1 MNISRRSLKLGETI
15 KPLEEKKVY
24 RVEGFSCANCAGKFE
39 RNVKELPGVQ
49 DAKVNF
55 GASKIAVYG
64 EVTVEELEKAGA
76 FENLKVAS
84 EKPKR
89 QQQLP
94 LKPIPTDGDT
104 VYRVEG
110 FSCANCAGKFERIV
124 KEIPGVQDAK
134 VNFGASKISVTGEA
148 SIEELEKA
156 GAFENLKVSL
166 NTPSYAS
173 TPSENGKEPT
183 KKNVP
188 FYKKHSTLLY
198 ATLFI
203 VFGYLSQFVNGEE
216 NLINSLLFVASIVIG
231 GFSLF
236 KVGFQNL
243 TRFDFDMKT
252 LMTVAVIGAA
262 IIGEWAEASVVV
274 ILFAISEALERF
286 SMDKARQS
294 IRSLM
299 DIAPKEALVRRNGQ
313 EIMIHVEDIVIGD
326 IMIVKPGQ
334 KIAMDG
340 TVVSGYSAVNQAA
353 ITGESVP
360 VAKAIEDEVFAGTLN
375 EEGLLEVRITKLVED
390 TTISKIIHLVEEAQ
404 GERAPAQA
412 FIDKFA
418 KYYTPIIIVIA
429 GLVAVVP
436 PLFFDGGWETWV
448 YQGLSV
454 LVVGCPCAL
463 VISTPIS
470 IVSAIGN
477 AAKKG
482 VLIKGG
488 IYLEEMGGLK
498 AIAFDKTGT
507 LTKGIPVVTDF
518 IVLNNQTDEKE
529 LLSIVTALEYR
540 SQHPLASA
548 IMKKAEEENVSYSNV
563 TVENFSS
570 ITGKGIKGSVNGSTY
585 YIGSPKLFKE
595 LTTSNFEENLEKK
608 VTTLQNQGK
617 TAMVIGTEREVLG
630 VIAVADEVRESSKEI
645 MQKLHQLGIKKTI
658 MLTGDN
664 KGTANAIGNHVGV
677 SEIQAELM
685 PQDKLD
691 FIKQLR
697 SEYGKV
703 AMVGDGV
710 NDAPA
715 LAASTVGIAMG
726 GAGTDTAL
734 ETADVALMG
743 DDLRKLPFTIKLSR
757 KALNII
763 KANIIFAI
771 GIKLIA
777 LLLVI
782 PGWLTLWIAIASDMG
797 ATLVVALNSLRLMR
811 VKE

>member
-1 MNISRRSLKLGETI
+1 MSEAKA
-15 KPLEEKKVY
+15 LEAEKNVY
-24 RVEGFSCANCAGKFE
+24 RVQGFTCANCAGKFE
-39 RNVKELPGVQ
+39 NNVKKL
-49 DAKVNF
+49 
-55 GASKIAVYG
+55 
-64 EVTVEELEKAGA
+64 
-76 FENLKVAS
+76 
-84 EKPKR
+84 
-89 QQQLP
+89 
-94 LKPIPTDGDT
+94 
-104 VYRVEG
+104 
-110 FSCANCAGKFERIV
+110 
-124 KEIPGVQDAK
+124 PGVQDAK
-134 VNFGASKISVTGEA
+134 VNFGASKISVYGDAT
-148 SIEELEKA
+148 IEELEKA
-156 GAFENLKVSL
+156 GAFENLKVAPEKPRREAKPEVKEDKNVYRVDGFTCANCAGKFENNVKQLPGVEDAKVNFGASKIAVYG
-166 NTPSYAS
+166 NTTIEELEKAGAFENLKVTPEKSARQAS
-173 TPSENGKEPT
+173 QEVKEDT
-183 KKNVP
+183 EEDKVP

-198 ATLFI
+198 ASLLI
-203 VFGYLSQFVNGEE
+203 AFGYLSSYVNGEE
-216 NLINSLLFVASIVIG
+216 NIVTTLLFLASMYIG
-231 GFSLF
+231 GLSLF
-236 KVGFQNL
+236 KVGLQNL
-243 TRFDFDMKT
+243 LRFEFDMKT
-252 LMTVAVIGAA
+252 LMTVAVIGGA
-262 IIGEWAEASVVV
+262 IIGEWAEVAIVV

-286 SMDKARQS
+286 SMDRARQS

-313 EIMIHVEDIVIGD
+313 EIMIHVDDIAVGD

-340 TVVSGYSAVNQAA
+340 VVVSGYSAVNQAA

-360 VAKAIEDEVFAGTLN
+360 VEKTVDDEVFAGTLN
-375 EEGLLEVRITKLVED
+375 EEGLLEVKITKLVED

-404 GERAPAQA
+404 GERAPSQA
-412 FIDKFA
+412 FVDKFA
-418 KYYTPIIIVIA
+418 KYYTPIIMIIA
-429 GLVAVVP
+429 ALVAIVP
-436 PLFFDGGWETWV
+436 PLFFDGSWETWV
-448 YQGLSV
+448 YQGLAV

-482 VLIKGG
+482 VLVKGG
-488 IYLEEMGGLK
+488 VYLEEMGALK

-507 LTKGIPVVTDF
+507 LTKGVPAVTDYN
-518 IVLNNQTDEKE
+518 VLNKQINEKD
-529 LLSIVTALEYR
+529 LLSIITALEYR

-548 IMKKAEEENVSYSNV
+548 IMKKAEEENITYSDV
-563 TVENFSS
+563 QVEDFSS
-570 ITGKGIKGSVNGSTY
+570 ITGKGIKGIVNGTTY

-595 LTTSNFEENLEKK
+595 LLTNDFDKDLEQN

-617 TAMVIGTEREVLG
+617 TAMIIGTEKEILA

-645 MQKLHQLGIKKTI
+645 IQKLHQLGIKKTI

-664 KGTANAIGNHVGV
+664 KGTANAIGGQVGV
-677 SEIQAELM
+677 SDIEAELM

-697 SEYGKV
+697 SEYGNV

-743 DDLRKLPFTIKLSR
+743 DDLRKLPFTVKLSR
-757 KALNII
+757 KTLNII
-763 KANIIFAI
+763 KANITFAI
-771 GIKLIA
+771 VIKFIA

-782 PGWLTLWIAIASDMG
+782 PGWLTLWIAILSDMG
-797 ATLVVALNSLRLMR
+797 ATLLVALNGLRLMR

>member
-1 MNISRRSLKLGETI
+1 MSDQKAITSEQEMKA
-15 KPLEEKKVY
+15 Y
-24 RVEGFSCANCAGKFE
+24 RVQGFTCANCAGKFE
-39 RNVKELPGVQ
+39 KNVKQLSGVE

-64 EVTVEELEKAGA
+64 NAT
-76 FENLKVAS
+76 
-84 EKPKR
+84 
-89 QQQLP
+89 
-94 LKPIPTDGDT
+94 
-104 VYRVEG
+104 
-110 FSCANCAGKFERIV
+110 
-124 KEIPGVQDAK
+124 
-134 VNFGASKISVTGEA
+134 
-148 SIEELEKA
+148 IEELEKA
-156 GAFENLKVSL
+156 GAFENLKV
-166 NTPSYAS
+166 TPEKSARQAS
-173 TPSENGKEPT
+173 QEVKEDT
-183 KKNVP
+183 KEDKVP
-188 FYKKHSTLLY
+188 FYKKHSALLY
-198 ATLFI
+198 ASLLI
-203 VFGYLSQFVNGEE
+203 AFGYLSSYVNGEE
-216 NLINSLLFVASIVIG
+216 NIVTTLLFLASMFIG
-231 GFSLF
+231 GLSLF
-236 KVGFQNL
+236 KVGLQNL
-243 TRFDFDMKT
+243 LRFEFDMKT
-252 LMTVAVIGAA
+252 LMTVAVIGGA
-262 IIGEWAEASVVV
+262 IIGEWAEVAIVV

-286 SMDKARQS
+286 SMDRARQS

-313 EIMIHVEDIVIGD
+313 EIMIHVDDIAVGD

-340 TVVSGYSAVNQAA
+340 VVVSGYSAVNQAA

-360 VAKAIEDEVFAGTLN
+360 VEKTVDNEVFAGTLN
-375 EEGLLEVRITKLVED
+375 EEGLLEVEITKLVED

-404 GERAPAQA
+404 GERAPSQA
-412 FIDKFA
+412 FVDKFA
-418 KYYTPIIIVIA
+418 KYYTPIIMIIA
-429 GLVAVVP
+429 ALVAIVP
-436 PLFFDGGWETWV
+436 PLFFDGSWETWI
-448 YQGLSV
+448 YQGLAV

-482 VLIKGG
+482 VLVKGG
-488 IYLEEMGGLK
+488 VYLEEMGALK

-507 LTKGIPVVTDF
+507 LTKGVPAVTDYN
-518 IVLNNQTDEKE
+518 VLNKQINEKE
-529 LLSIVTALEYR
+529 LLSIITALEYR

-548 IMKKAEEENVSYSNV
+548 IMKKAEEENITYSDV
-563 TVENFSS
+563 QVEDFSS
-570 ITGKGIKGSVNGSTY
+570 ITGKGIKGIVNGATY

-595 LTTSNFEENLEKK
+595 LLTNDFDKDLEQN

-617 TAMVIGTEREVLG
+617 TAMIIGTAKEILA

-645 MQKLHQLGIKKTI
+645 IQKLHQLGIKKTI

-664 KGTANAIGNHVGV
+664 KGTAKAIGGQVGV
-677 SEIQAELM
+677 SDIEAELM

-697 SEYGKV
+697 SEYGHV

-757 KALNII
+757 KTLNII
-763 KANIIFAI
+763 KANIAFAI
-771 GIKLIA
+771 AIKFIA

-782 PGWLTLWIAIASDMG
+782 PGWLTLWIAIVSDMG
-797 ATLVVALNSLRLMR
+797 ATLLVALNGLRLMK

>member
-1 MNISRRSLKLGETI
+1 MT
-15 KPLEEKKVY
+15 EEKQVFRVNGFSCANCASKFERNVKEIPGVQDAKVNFGASKISVTGDATVEELEKAGAFENLKVTPEKQKRVTPPQTDTTY
-24 RVEGFSCANCAGKFE
+24 RIEGFSCANCAGKFE

-55 GASKIAVYG
+55 GASKI
-64 EVTVEELEKAGA
+64 
-76 FENLKVAS
+76 
-84 EKPKR
+84 
-89 QQQLP
+89 
-94 LKPIPTDGDT
+94 
-104 VYRVEG
+104 
-110 FSCANCAGKFERIV
+110 
-124 KEIPGVQDAK
+124 
-134 VNFGASKISVTGEA
+134 SVTGETTIA
-148 SIEELEKA
+148 ELEKA
-156 GAFENLKVSL
+156 GAFENLKVSMD
-166 NTPSYAS
+166 TPSYRSKA
-173 TPSENGKEPT
+173 PSSDNSEGQVE
-183 KKNVP
+183 KKVP

-198 ATLFI
+198 ASLFI
-203 VFGYLSQFVNGEE
+203 VFGYLSQYVNGEE
-216 NLINSLLFVASIVIG
+216 NLITSLLFIASIVIG
-231 GFSLF
+231 GFNLF
-236 KVGFQNL
+236 KVGFKNL

-262 IIGEWAEASVVV
+262 FIGEWAEASIVV
-274 ILFAISEALERF
+274 ILFAISEALERY

-299 DIAPKEALVRRNGQ
+299 DIAPKEALIRRNGQ
-313 EIMIHVEDIVIGD
+313 EIMVHVDDIEIGDMMIVI
-326 IMIVKPGQ
+326 PGQ

-340 TVVSGYSAVNQAA
+340 IVVSGLSAVNQAA

-360 VAKAIEDEVFAGTLN
+360 VSKTVDDEVFAGTLN
-375 EEGLLEVRITKLVED
+375 EEGLLEVKITKYVED

-404 GERAPAQA
+404 GERAPSQA
-412 FIDKFA
+412 FVDKFA
-418 KYYTPIIIVIA
+418 KYYTPIIMVIA
-429 GLVAVVP
+429 GLVVIVP
-436 PLFFDGGWETWV
+436 PLFFDGSWETWV

-488 IYLEEMGGLK
+488 IYLEEMGSLK

-507 LTKGIPVVTDF
+507 LTKGVPVVTNFDVMNTQKDSKK
-518 IVLNNQTDEKE
+518 ILA
-529 LLSIVTALEYR
+529 IITALEYR

-548 IMKKAEEENVSYSNV
+548 IIKRAEEENVSFKNINV
-563 TVENFSS
+563 DAFAA
-570 ITGKGIKGSVNGSTY
+570 ITGKGIKGEVDGTLY
-585 YIGSPKLFKE
+585 YIGSPKLFQE
-595 LTTSNFEENLEKK
+595 LNVPIPENLEGNILK
-608 VTTLQNQGK
+608 LQNEGK
-617 TAMVIGTEREVLG
+617 TAMILGTEKEIQAI
-630 VIAVADEVRESSKEI
+630 IAVADEVRESSQEI
-645 MQKLHQLGIKKTI
+645 IEKLHNMGVKKTI

-664 KGTANAIGNHVGV
+664 KGTANAIGHHVGV

-685 PQDKLD
+685 PEDKLSY
-691 FIKQLR
+691 IKQLR
-697 SEYGKV
+697 KDYGNV

-734 ETADVALMG
+734 ETADVALMA

-763 KANIIFAI
+763 KANIAFAI
-771 GIKLIA
+771 LIKLAA

-782 PGWLTLWIAIASDMG
+782 PGWLTLWIAIVSDMG
-797 ATLVVALNSLRLMR
+797 ATLLVALNSLRLMR

>member
-1 MNISRRSLKLGETI
+1 MT
-15 KPLEEKKVY
+15 EEKQVFRVNGFSCANCASKFERNVKELPGVQDAKVNFGASKISVTGNATAEELEKAGAFENLKVSPEKPKRVVPSQTDTTY

-49 DAKVNF
+49 
-55 GASKIAVYG
+55 G
-64 EVTVEELEKAGA
+64 
-76 FENLKVAS
+76 
-84 EKPKR
+84 
-89 QQQLP
+89 
-94 LKPIPTDGDT
+94 
-104 VYRVEG
+104 
-110 FSCANCAGKFERIV
+110 
-124 KEIPGVQDAK
+124 AK
-134 VNFGASKISVTGEA
+134 VNFGASKISVTGETTIA
-148 SIEELEKA
+148 ELEKA
-156 GAFENLKVSL
+156 GAFENLKVSID
-166 NTPSYAS
+166 TPSYKSKAPTS
-173 TPSENGKEPT
+173 NKSDEPVE
-183 KKNVP
+183 KKVP

-203 VFGYLSQFVNGEE
+203 VFGYLSQNVNGEE
-216 NLINSLLFVASIVIG
+216 NLITSLLFVASIVIG
-231 GFSLF
+231 GFNLF
-236 KVGFQNL
+236 KIGFKNL

-262 IIGEWAEASVVV
+262 VIGEWAEASIVV
-274 ILFAISEALERF
+274 ILFAISEALERY

-299 DIAPKEALVRRNGQ
+299 DIAPKEALIRRNGQ
-313 EIMIHVEDIVIGD
+313 EIIVNVDDIEIGD

-340 TVVSGYSAVNQAA
+340 VVVSGLSAVNQAA

-360 VAKAIEDEVFAGTLN
+360 VSKTVNDEVFAGTLN
-375 EEGLLEVRITKLVED
+375 EEGLLEVKITKYVED

-404 GERAPAQA
+404 GERAPSQA
-412 FIDKFA
+412 FVDKFA
-418 KYYTPIIIVIA
+418 TYYTPIIMVIA
-429 GLVAVVP
+429 GLVVIVP
-436 PLFFDGGWETWV
+436 PLFFDGSWETWI

-488 IYLEEMGGLK
+488 IYLEEMGSLK

-507 LTKGIPVVTDF
+507 LTKGVPVVTNFD
-518 IVLNNQTDEKE
+518 VMSKQKDSKE
-529 LLSIVTALEYR
+529 ILAIITALEYR

-548 IMKKAEEENVSYSNV
+548 IIKRAEEENVSFQDINV
-563 TVENFSS
+563 DAFSA
-570 ITGKGIKGSVNGSTY
+570 ITGKGIKGEVDGTLY
-585 YIGSPKLFKE
+585 YIGSPKLFQE
-595 LTTSNFEENLEKK
+595 LNVVIPESLGEKIIK
-608 VTTLQNQGK
+608 LQNEGK
-617 TAMVIGTEREVLG
+617 TAMILGTEKEILA
-630 VIAVADEVRESSKEI
+630 VIAVADEVRESSQEI
-645 MQKLHQLGIKKTI
+645 IGKLHNMGVKKTI

-664 KGTANAIGNHVGV
+664 KGTANAIGRHVGV

-685 PQDKLD
+685 PEDKLSY
-691 FIKQLR
+691 IKQLR
-697 SEYGKV
+697 KDYGKV

-734 ETADVALMG
+734 ETADVALMA

-757 KALNII
+757 KSLNTI

-771 GIKLIA
+771 AIKLIA

-782 PGWLTLWIAIASDMG
+782 PGWLTLWIAIMSDMG
-797 ATLVVALNSLRLMR
+797 ATLLVALNGLRLMR

>member
-1 MNISRRSLKLGETI
+1 MSKEAETI
-15 KPLEEKKVY
+15 ENKSVY
-24 RVEGFSCANCAGKFE
+24 RIEGFTCANCAGKFE
-39 RNVKELPGVQ
+39 NNVKQLPGVQ

-55 GASKIAVYG
+55 GASKIAVFG
-64 EVTVEELEKAGA
+64 DTTVEELEKAGA
-76 FENLKVAS
+76 FENLKVFPD
-84 EKPKR
+84 KPVRAVNPEVTADKNVFNV
-89 QQQLP
+89 Q
-94 LKPIPTDGDT
+94 
-104 VYRVEG
+104 G
-110 FSCANCAGKFERIV
+110 FTCANCAGKFENNV
-124 KEIPGVQDAK
+124 KQLPGVRDAK
-134 VNFGASKISVTGEA
+134 VNFGVSKIAVYGDATV
-148 SIEELEKA
+148 EELEKA
-156 GAFENLKVSL
+156 GAFENLKV
-166 NTPSYAS
+166 TPEKPARAA
-173 TPSENGKEPT
+173 TQEVKKEV
-183 KKNVP
+183 KEP
-188 FYKKHSTLLY
+188 FYKKHSTLLN
-198 ATLFI
+198 ATLLL
-203 VFGYLSQFVNGEE
+203 VFGYLSQYVNGEE
-216 NLINSLLFVASIVIG
+216 NLITSLLFAASIVMG

-243 TRFDFDMKT
+243 LRFEFDMKT
-252 LMTVAVIGAA
+252 LMTVAIIGAA
-262 IIGEWAEASVVV
+262 IIGEWAEGAIVV

-286 SMDKARQS
+286 SMDRARQS

-313 EIMIHVEDIVIGD
+313 EMMIHVDDIAVGD

-340 TVVSGYSAVNQAA
+340 VVVSGYSAVNQAA

-360 VAKAIEDEVFAGTLN
+360 VEKTVNDDVFAGTLN
-375 EEGLLEVRITKLVED
+375 EEGLLEVKVTKLVDD
-390 TTISKIIHLVEEAQ
+390 TTIAKIIHLVEEAQ
-404 GERAPAQA
+404 GERAPSQA
-412 FIDKFA
+412 FVDKFA
-418 KYYTPIIIVIA
+418 KYYTPIIMIVA
-429 GLVAVVP
+429 ALVAVIP
-436 PLFFDGGWETWV
+436 PLFFDGNWSVWI

-488 IYLEEMGGLK
+488 VYLEEMGALK
-498 AIAFDKTGT
+498 SIAFDKTGT
-507 LTKGIPVVTDF
+507 LTKGVPVVTDF
-518 IVLNNQTDEKE
+518 NVFNKETNELE
-529 LLSIVTALEYR
+529 LLSVITALEYR

-548 IMKKAEEENVSYSNV
+548 IMRKAEEENISYSDV
-563 TVENFSS
+563 KVDDFSS
-570 ITGKGIKGSVNGSTY
+570 ITGKGIKGSVNGMTF
-585 YIGSPKLFKE
+585 YIGNPKLFKE
-595 LTTSNFEENLEKK
+595 LPTVSFSSEQEQL
-608 VTTLQNQGK
+608 VTDLQNEGK
-617 TAMVIGTEREVLG
+617 TAMVVGTDNAILA
-630 VIAVADEVRESSKEI
+630 VIAVADEVRESSKDVI
-645 MQKLHQLGIKKTI
+645 QKLHQLGIKKTI

-664 KGTANAIGNHVGV
+664 KGTAAAIGGHVGV
-677 SEIQAELM
+677 SDVQAELL

-697 SEYGKV
+697 SDYGNV

-757 KALNII
+757 NALSII
-763 KANIIFAI
+763 KQNISFALA
-771 GIKLIA
+771 IKLIA

-782 PGWLTLWIAIASDMG
+782 PGWLTLWIAILSDMG
-797 ATLVVALNSLRLMR
+797 ATLLVALNGLRLMR